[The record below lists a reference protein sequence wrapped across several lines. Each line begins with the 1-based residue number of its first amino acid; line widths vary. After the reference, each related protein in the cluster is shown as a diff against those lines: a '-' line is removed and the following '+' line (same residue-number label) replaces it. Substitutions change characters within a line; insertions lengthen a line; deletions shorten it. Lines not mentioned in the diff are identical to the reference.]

1 VIGDRALVS
10 AKLQLYSLFHK
21 NAARSIDRSAK
32 RIDELQ
38 KEKIEDQNKIIY
50 GISIEETRGEMLPD

>member
-1 VIGDRALVS
+1 MIGDRALVS

-38 KEKIEDQNKIIY
+38 KKIEDQNKIIY